1 MNTTNNKKAIE
12 FSVVVSSKKDHT
24 FEEIKPRGQV
34 GNFKTMQDAEKFAEK
49 VRLSNLFNTVDVME
63 AM

>member
-1 MNTTNNKKAIE
+1 MKKAIE
-12 FSVVVSSKKDHT
+12 FSIVVSLKSDQT
-24 FEEIKPRGQV
+24 FQSIIPKGQK